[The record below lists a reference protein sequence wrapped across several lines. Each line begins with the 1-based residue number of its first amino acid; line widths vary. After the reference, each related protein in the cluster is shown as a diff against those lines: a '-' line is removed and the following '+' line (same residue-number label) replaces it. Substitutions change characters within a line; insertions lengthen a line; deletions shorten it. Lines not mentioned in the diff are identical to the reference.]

1 MHRNNTF
8 KKKEKIPN
16 NGKGEEKEM
25 STYGMFSM
33 CQTFYIYYSK
43 EFYKNSI
50 FVQRMELRLREV
62 RESVQGHRA
71 NVKDLL
77 F

>member
-1 MHRNNTF
+1 
-8 KKKEKIPN
+8 
-16 NGKGEEKEM
+16 
-25 STYGMFSM
+25 MFSM